1 MQHFTRRLV
10 IIIPYLWLA
19 AFFLWPMAIVLK
31 IALSEP
37 RLAQP
42 PYWPLLD
49 LAAGWDGLVAFFKA
63 LSFENFVFLAQDDLY
78 IASLLSSL
86 RISLISTAI
95 LITIGFPIAHAMA
108 RAPRSWRPILVAAM
122 ILPFWTSFLIRVYAW
137 IGILRPEGFLNHY
150 LIGAGLISEPLTIL
164 NTEYAV
170 FIALVYTYRP
180 FMVLP
185 LYATLER
192 MDHTLIEAARD
203 LGASRAR
210 AFWTVTVPLA
220 KPGIIAGSLL
230 CFIPITGEFV
240 VPDLLGGSQTLM
252 IGRTLWVEFFS
263 NRDWPVAAAVAMV
276 LLVVLVVPIVI
287 FREAESRRME
297 AGAGARE
304 KGERP

>member
-1 MQHFTRRLV
+1 MRNLARRLV

-49 LAAGWDGLVAFFKA
+49 LTAGWEELVAFFQA

-78 IASLLSSL
+78 IASLISSL
-86 RISLISTAI
+86 RISLISTAM
-95 LITIGFPIAHAMA
+95 LLAIGFPIAHAMA

-150 LIGAGLISEPLTIL
+150 LQGAGLISQPLTIL

-170 FIALVYTYRP
+170 FHRAGLYLPALHGAAALCHAGADGSDADRGRARSRRVARQG
-180 FMVLP
+180 V
-185 LYATLER
+185 LER
-192 MDHTLIEAARD
+192 DGAARQT
-203 LGASRAR
+203 RHHR
-210 AFWTVTVPLA
+210 
-220 KPGIIAGSLL
+220 GI
-230 CFIPITGEFV
+230 
-240 VPDLLGGSQTLM
+240 
-252 IGRTLWVEFFS
+252 
-263 NRDWPVAAAVAMV
+263 AAV
-276 LLVVLVVPIVI
+276 LS
-287 FREAESRRME
+287 SRSPVNSSCRICS
-297 AGAGARE
+297 AAR
-304 KGERP
+304 RR